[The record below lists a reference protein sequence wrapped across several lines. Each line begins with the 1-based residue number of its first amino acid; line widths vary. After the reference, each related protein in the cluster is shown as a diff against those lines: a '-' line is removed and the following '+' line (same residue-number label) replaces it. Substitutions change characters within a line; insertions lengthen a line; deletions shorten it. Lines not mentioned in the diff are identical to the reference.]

1 MICLKNAQFH
11 LQVWILQ
18 KYYGWRF
25 TTLHWYLCWWGEPT
39 ACENII
45 EQSDCLIGIGA
56 RFTDVG
62 SAVFTHQIETGNY
75 IEIKSYGLNIFGQD
89 FPGIE
94 IGQLLVELNKKLR
107 HVNRQFPFLKNNLRK

>member
-1 MICLKNAQFH
+1 MLNSICRYEYCKNIMDEGSPRYIGTYVGGASQPH
-11 LQVWILQ
+11 V
-18 KYYGWRF
+18 K
-25 TTLHWYLCWWGEPT
+25 
-39 ACENII
+39 NII
-45 EQSDCLIGIGA
+45 EQSDCLIGVGA

-62 SAVFTHQIETGNY
+62 SAVFTHQIETKNY

-107 HVNRQFPFLKNNLRK
+107 HVNRQYLFLKNNLRK